1 MRTLP
6 LIFQTS
12 EYKYTIIARLATL
25 PGAES
30 KLKQRRVELVNYLSR
45 QGYAETSINRWLTIK
60 INESPEMPGALLLI
74 VLDWL
79 NRKYADLSQT
89 GQVKINIHL
98 EDLFHPEYKNLKKIG
113 SSSNRVTGK
122 PKDKIAEKS

>member
-12 EYKYTIIARLATL
+12 EYKYTIIARLNTL

-30 KLKQRRVELVNYLSR
+30 KLKQRRAELVNFLIR

-74 VLDWL
+74 VLEWL
-79 NRKYADLSQT
+79 NRKYAALSKV
-89 GQVKINIHL
+89 GQADIAIHL
-98 EDLFHPEYKNLKKIG
+98 EDLFHPEYKNHKTIKTA
-113 SSSNRVTGK
+113 N
-122 PKDKIAEKS
+122 